1 MKKVLSF
8 VLAGAMVLSLAA
20 CGDPG
25 STSGQA
31 PGSAGSSTQVTEV
44 TGLTEPIAE
53 TPALITSA
61 GQSADA
67 SMLSAILE
75 KAGFSCD
82 IETSIGADSFDT
94 SAYKTL
100 IIGVGG
106 SQKGLGAAGV
116 DADVEQERVDA
127 VVAKAEEADMTI
139 IVAHIGGSA
148 RRGELSDGFISAV
161 PLKLIICWSLLAEMM
176 MDFLPRLHQKMESPW
191 IPLKHWRMWVLC
203 SQRHSNNC
211 EVAASAPSVEQ
222 EGVVICLNC

>member
-116 DADVEQERVDA
+116 DADVEQERV
-127 VVAKAEEADMTI
+127 AEEADMTI

-161 PLKLIICWSLLAEMM
+161 SPKADYLLVVAGGDDDGLFTQIASENGIP
-176 MDFLPRLHQKMESPW
+176 MDTVETLADVGTVLPKAF
-191 IPLKHWRMWVLC
+191 K
-203 SQRHSNNC
+203 
-211 EVAASAPSVEQ
+211 
-222 EGVVICLNC
+222 

>member
-116 DADVEQERVDA
+116 DGVDA

-161 PLKLIICWSLLAEMM
+161 SPKADYLLVVAGGDDDGLFTQIASENGIP
-176 MDFLPRLHQKMESPW
+176 MDTVETLADVGTVLPKAF
-191 IPLKHWRMWVLC
+191 K
-203 SQRHSNNC
+203 
-211 EVAASAPSVEQ
+211 
-222 EGVVICLNC
+222 

>member
-1 MKKVLSF
+1 MK
-8 VLAGAMVLSLAA
+8 MVLSLAA

-139 IVAHIGGSA
+139 IVAHIGGS
-148 RRGELSDGFISAV
+148 DGFISAV
-161 PLKLIICWSLLAEMM
+161 SPKADYLLVVAGGDDDGLFTQIASENGIP
-176 MDFLPRLHQKMESPW
+176 MDTVETLADVGTVLPKAF
-191 IPLKHWRMWVLC
+191 K
-203 SQRHSNNC
+203 
-211 EVAASAPSVEQ
+211 
-222 EGVVICLNC
+222 

>member
-67 SMLSAILE
+67 SMLSAIFRE
-75 KAGFSCD
+75 G
-82 IETSIGADSFDT
+82 
-94 SAYKTL
+94 
-100 IIGVGG
+100 
-106 SQKGLGAAGV
+106 
-116 DADVEQERVDA
+116 RV
-127 VVAKAEEADMTI
+127 
-139 IVAHIGGSA
+139 
-148 RRGELSDGFISAV
+148 
-161 PLKLIICWSLLAEMM
+161 LL
-176 MDFLPRLHQKMESPW
+176 
-191 IPLKHWRMWVLC
+191 
-203 SQRHSNNC
+203 
-211 EVAASAPSVEQ
+211 
-222 EGVVICLNC
+222 